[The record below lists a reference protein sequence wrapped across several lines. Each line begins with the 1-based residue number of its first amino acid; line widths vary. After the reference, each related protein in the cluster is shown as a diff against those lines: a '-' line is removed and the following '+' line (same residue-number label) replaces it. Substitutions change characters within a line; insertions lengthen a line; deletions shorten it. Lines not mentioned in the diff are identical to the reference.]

1 MCSSSFSLW
10 SRSRTLEKRREGRSY
25 TSNDSKKTVSQR
37 KQPTYVLA
45 RQAIANAKTK
55 DMLIQHRK
63 NIETRFLEKVIT
75 ETEYENLKIELTNKQ
90 KQLENV

>member
-1 MCSSSFSLW
+1 
-10 SRSRTLEKRREGRSY
+10 
-25 TSNDSKKTVSQR
+25 
-37 KQPTYVLA
+37 
-45 RQAIANAKTK
+45 
-55 DMLIQHRK
+55 MLVQHRK

>member
-1 MCSSSFSLW
+1 MFPSHDPKKE
-10 SRSRTLEKRREGRSY
+10 EKEEA
-25 TSNDSKKTVSQR
+25 TQVMTAKKTVSQR

-55 DMLIQHRK
+55 DMLVQHRK
-63 NIETRFLEKVIT
+63 NIETRLLEKMIT